1 MKYKNEILKLF
12 NNGYLTTK
20 DVIEHNIPRIYLS
33 RLIDE
38 HVIERVSRGIYIKS
52 NDIPDDM
59 VVLQNKSKNAI
70 YSHMTTLYLYG
81 LSNRIPIKYDIT
93 VNQGYNGT
101 LQRDNNVN
109 LFYIKRDLL
118 NLGLTTY
125 MLDSGYEIKVY
136 DLERTICD
144 IIKNKN
150 RLDQEVVNKAIREYF
165 YSNNKNVL
173 KLYEYAKKLK
183 IYDKVRNTFEVL
195 KWLKT
200 KTH

>member
-20 DVIEHNIPRIYLS
+20 DVVEHNIPKIYLS
-33 RLIDE
+33 RLVDE
-38 HVIERVSRGIYIKS
+38 HIIERVTRGVYIKS

-59 VVLQNKSKNAI
+59 VVFQNKSKNAI
-70 YSHMTTLYLYG
+70 YSHMTALYLYG

-101 LQRDNNVN
+101 LQKENNVN
-109 LFYIKRDLL
+109 LFYVKRDLL

-165 YSNNKNVL
+165 YSNNKNIL
-173 KLYEYAKKLK
+173 KLYEYAKKLR

-195 KWLKT
+195 KWSKT
-200 KTH
+200 KIH

>member
-12 NNGYLTTK
+12 KNGYLTTK

-38 HVIERVSRGIYIKS
+38 HIIERVSRGVYIKT

-59 VVLQNKSKNAI
+59 IILQNKSKNAI
-70 YSHMTTLYLYG
+70 YSHMTALYLYG

-93 VNQGYNGT
+93 VNQGYNGS
-101 LQRDNNVN
+101 LQKENNVN
-109 LFYIKRDLL
+109 LFYIKKDLL

-125 MLDSGYEIKVY
+125 TLDSGYEIKVY

-150 RLDQEVVNKAIREYF
+150 RSDQEVVNKAIREYF

-195 KWLKT
+195 K
-200 KTH
+200 

>member
-38 HVIERVSRGIYIKS
+38 HIIERVSRGIYIKS

-109 LFYIKRDLL
+109 LFYIKRNLL

-125 MLDSGYEIKVY
+125 MLDTGYEIKVY

-150 RLDQEVVNKAIREYF
+150 RLDQEVVNKAIRKYF

-195 KWLKT
+195 K
-200 KTH
+200 

>member
-33 RLIDE
+33 RLVDE
-38 HVIERVSRGIYIKS
+38 HVIERVSRGVYIKS

-70 YSHMTTLYLYG
+70 YSHMTALYLYG
-81 LSNRIPIKYDIT
+81 LSSRIPIKYDIT
-93 VNQGYNGT
+93 VNQGYNGK
-101 LQRDNNVN
+101 LQTENNVN

-118 NLGLTTY
+118 ELGLTSY
-125 MLDSGYEIKVY
+125 NLNSGYEIKVY

-144 IIKNKN
+144 IIKNRK
-150 RLDQEVVNKAIREYF
+150 RLDQELVNKAIREYF
-165 YSNNKNVL
+165 YSKNKDTL
-173 KLYEYAKKLK
+173 KLYDYAKKLK

-195 KWLKT
+195 K
-200 KTH
+200 

>member
-173 KLYEYAKKLK
+173 KLYEYAKKLE

>member
-38 HVIERVSRGIYIKS
+38 HIIERVSRGIYIKS

-59 VVLQNKSKNAI
+59 VVFQNKSKNAI

-125 MLDSGYEIKVY
+125 ILDTGYEIKVY

-150 RLDQEVVNKAIREYF
+150 RLDQEVVNKAIRKYF
-165 YSNNKNVL
+165 YSNNKNVF
-173 KLYEYAKKLK
+173 KLYGYAKKLK

-195 KWLKT
+195 K
-200 KTH
+200 

>member
-38 HVIERVSRGIYIKS
+38 HIIERISRGVYIKS

-59 VVLQNKSKNAI
+59 IILQNKSKNAI
-70 YSHMTTLYLYG
+70 YSHMTALYLYG

-93 VNQGYNGT
+93 VNQGYNGS
-101 LQRDNNVN
+101 LQKENNVN
-109 LFYIKRDLL
+109 LFYIKKDLL

-125 MLDSGYEIKVY
+125 TLDSGYEIKVY

-144 IIKNKN
+144 IVKNKN
-150 RLDQEVVNKAIREYF
+150 RLDQEVINKAIREYF

-173 KLYEYAKKLK
+173 KLYEYAKKLR

-195 KWLKT
+195 KWSKT
-200 KTH
+200 KIH

>member
-38 HVIERVSRGIYIKS
+38 HIIERVSRGIYIKS

-125 MLDSGYEIKVY
+125 ILDTGYEIKVY

-150 RLDQEVVNKAIREYF
+150 RLDQEVVNKAIRKYF
-165 YSNNKNVL
+165 YSNNKNVF

>member
-12 NNGYLTTK
+12 KNGYLTTK

-38 HVIERVSRGIYIKS
+38 HIIERVSRGVYIKT

-59 VVLQNKSKNAI
+59 IILQNKSKNAI
-70 YSHMTTLYLYG
+70 YSHMTALYLYG

-101 LQRDNNVN
+101 LQKENNVN

-118 NLGLTTY
+118 NIGLTTY

-165 YSNNKNVL
+165 YSNNKNIL
-173 KLYEYAKKLK
+173 KLYEYAKKLR

-195 KWLKT
+195 K
-200 KTH
+200 

>member
-33 RLIDE
+33 RLVDE
-38 HVIERVSRGIYIKS
+38 HVIERVSRGVYIKS

-70 YSHMTTLYLYG
+70 YSHMTALYLYG
-81 LSNRIPIKYDIT
+81 LSSRIPIKYDIT
-93 VNQGYNGT
+93 VNQGYNGK
-101 LQRDNNVN
+101 LQTENNVN

-118 NLGLTTY
+118 ELGLTSY
-125 MLDSGYEIKVY
+125 NLNSGYEIKVY

-144 IIKNKN
+144 IIKNRK
-150 RLDQEVVNKAIREYF
+150 RLDQELVNKAIREYF
-165 YSNNKNVL
+165 YSKNKDTL
-173 KLYEYAKKLK
+173 KLYDYAKKLK

-195 KWLKT
+195 KWSRIRI
-200 KTH
+200 H

>member
-12 NNGYLTTK
+12 KNGYLTTK

-38 HVIERVSRGIYIKS
+38 HIIERISRGVYIKS

-59 VVLQNKSKNAI
+59 IILQNKSKNAI
-70 YSHMTTLYLYG
+70 YSHMTALYLYG

-93 VNQGYNGT
+93 VNQGYNGS
-101 LQRDNNVN
+101 LQKENNVN
-109 LFYIKRDLL
+109 LFYIKKDLL

-125 MLDSGYEIKVY
+125 TLDSGYEIKVY

-144 IIKNKN
+144 IVKNKN
-150 RLDQEVVNKAIREYF
+150 RLDQEVINKAIREYF

-173 KLYEYAKKLK
+173 KLYEYAKKLR

-195 KWLKT
+195 KWSKT
-200 KTH
+200 KIH

>member
-150 RLDQEVVNKAIREYF
+150 RLDQEVVNKVIREYF

-195 KWLKT
+195 K
-200 KTH
+200 

>member
-12 NNGYLTTK
+12 KNGYLTTK

-38 HVIERVSRGIYIKS
+38 HIIERVSRGVYIKT

-59 VVLQNKSKNAI
+59 VILQNKSKNAT
-70 YSHMTTLYLYG
+70 YSHMTALYLYG

-101 LQRDNNVN
+101 LQKENNVN
-109 LFYIKRDLL
+109 LFYIKKDLL

-125 MLDSGYEIKVY
+125 TLDSGYEIKVY

-183 IYDKVRNTFEVL
+183 IYNKVRNTFEVL
-195 KWLKT
+195 K
-200 KTH
+200 

>member
-20 DVIEHNIPRIYLS
+20 DVTIHNIPKIYLS
-33 RLIDE
+33 RLVNE
-38 HVIERVSRGIYIKS
+38 HVIERVSRGVYIKS

-59 VVLQNKSKNAI
+59 VLLQNKSKNAI
-70 YSHMTTLYLYG
+70 YSHTTALYLYG

-93 VNQGYNGT
+93 VNQGYNGK
-101 LQRDNNVN
+101 LQTENNVN

-118 NLGLTTY
+118 ELGLTSY
-125 MLDSGYEIKVY
+125 NLDSGYEIRVY

-144 IIKNKN
+144 IIKNRN
-150 RLDQEVVNKAIREYF
+150 RLDQELVNKAIREYF
-165 YSNNKNVL
+165 YSKNKNTL

-195 KWLKT
+195 K
-200 KTH
+200 